1 MIKKTLYFG
10 NPVHLKLR
18 QAQLIASYLEENSE
32 RSVSVEDI
40 GLAILDHPQITITH
54 GLMNALIDN
63 NAAVLWCD
71 SHHLPNGMMLPMST
85 NQVFTKKLQIQLEVT
100 EPLKKQMWKQTIQAK
115 IRNQAM
121 LLERL
126 GKDAGLLYAL
136 IEKVTSGDTTN
147 IEGQAAA
154 WYWKKLFEFD
164 ETFRRKRFGVPPNNM
179 LNYGYAI
186 IRAVAARSLVASGCL
201 PAVGIHHRNQ
211 YNAFCLADDIME
223 PYRIYCDVAVID
235 YLCEHGAIENE
246 ILQAEHKKLL
256 LQLPAC
262 DVIIDDEKSPLM
274 VAMQRTTA
282 SVMKCFEGETRKI
295 QYPLLY
301 AK

>member
-186 IRAVAARSLVASGCL
+186 IRAVAARSLVVCQQWA
-201 PAVGIHHRNQ
+201 
-211 YNAFCLADDIME
+211 YT
-223 PYRIYCDVAVID
+223 
-235 YLCEHGAIENE
+235 IEINTMLFAWPTTLWNPTGF
-246 ILQAEHKKLL
+246 IAMWLL
-256 LQLPAC
+256 LTIYVNMGL
-262 DVIIDDEKSPLM
+262 
-274 VAMQRTTA
+274 
-282 SVMKCFEGETRKI
+282 
-295 QYPLLY
+295 
-301 AK
+301 